1 MMEIVLNIIPQ
12 HFIHTEMKEIIKN
25 IQTFAAALKKFVIS
39 KIGIAIVIILD
50 NKMDFTAIMIPQK
63 TNQPMQY
70 WRKKIRK
77 V

>member
-1 MMEIVLNIIPQ
+1 
-12 HFIHTEMKEIIKN
+12 MKGIIKN
-25 IQTFAAALKKFVIS
+25 IKTFGAALTTLSIS
-39 KIGIAIVIILD
+39 KVAIAIVIILD

-70 WRKKIRK
+70 SREKIRK